1 MSSTEEGGGAVS
13 TDQTI
18 TTNTN
23 PLDTII
29 PMPGKDFTLSDGELK
44 NLRSLD
50 EAFDGNQLDPKA
62 KPLIR
67 RVPSTLGRHEDFR
80 KYFKPKML
88 KLRLAAHFVENI
100 GVNNEIL
107 YNNIKTEINGLRK
120 CYDPKELEKYSI
132 DDEKLAW
139 MLFVDGC
146 AILQAVYMRYG
157 KDYNLTPNELFIKNQ
172 LLTFVYSDLFLL
184 ENQLPFRVLE
194 LLTSSSKN
202 GEKFMKA
209 IKRFI
214 DDTVITPADMKEPQ
228 SHQQD
233 SEWWPQ
239 QEGERIHLLFCTRF
253 FMYLINRS
261 NQTGTKRHH
270 SHTFRN
276 VKELENAGI
285 RLKASETSCLTDIS
299 FNSIFFVGTLWL
311 PPVIVDDST
320 GPKFMNLIAYE
331 MCPDFDND
339 FTVTSYM
346 CFLDSLID
354 EAEDVKALRRAG
366 ILYNG
371 LGSDEEVA
379 KLFNKMNTDL
389 VPSPMIYSYVE
400 QQIDNHCKNMWINY
414 AAKAY
419 HTLFRSPWT
428 CLAFVAAIAALYL
441 SALHTYYT
449 IHQPK

>member
-1 MSSTEEGGGAVS
+1 PQS
-13 TDQTI
+13 QTI
-18 TTNTN
+18 DTKSPIN
-23 PLDTII
+23 PW
-29 PMPGKDFTLSDGELK
+29 PSRRFQEVFQAESDLNRPTPPQYPTFHGSE
-44 NLRSLD
+44 
-50 EAFDGNQLDPKA
+50 
-62 KPLIR
+62 
-67 RVPSTLGRHEDFR
+67 
-80 KYFKPKML
+80 ML

-107 YNNIKTEINGLRK
+107 YKNIKTEINGLRK
-120 CYDPKELEKYSI
+120 CYDPKVLEKYSI

-172 LLTFVYSDLFLL
+172 LLTFVCSDLFLL
-184 ENQLPFRVLE
+184 ENQIPFRVLE

-209 IKRFI
+209 IRRFI

-239 QEGERIHLLFCTRF
+239 QEGERIHLLHLLRVRLLFNKEKKENPWRHSRFCTRF

-299 FNSIFFVGTLWL
+299 FNSIFFVGNLWL

-379 KLFNKMNTDL
+379 KVFNKMNTDL

>member
-1 MSSTEEGGGAVS
+1 
-13 TDQTI
+13 
-18 TTNTN
+18 
-23 PLDTII
+23 
-29 PMPGKDFTLSDGELK
+29 
-44 NLRSLD
+44 
-50 EAFDGNQLDPKA
+50 
-62 KPLIR
+62 
-67 RVPSTLGRHEDFR
+67 
-80 KYFKPKML
+80 
-88 KLRLAAHFVENI
+88 
-100 GVNNEIL
+100 
-107 YNNIKTEINGLRK
+107 
-120 CYDPKELEKYSI
+120 
-132 DDEKLAW
+132 
-139 MLFVDGC
+139 
-146 AILQAVYMRYG
+146 
-157 KDYNLTPNELFIKNQ
+157 
-172 LLTFVYSDLFLL
+172 
-184 ENQLPFRVLE
+184 
-194 LLTSSSKN
+194 
-202 GEKFMKA
+202 MKA
-209 IKRFI
+209 IRRFI

-239 QEGERIHLLFCTRF
+239 QEGERIHLLHLLRVRLLFNKEKKENPWRHSRFCTRF

-299 FNSIFFVGTLWL
+299 FNSIFFVGNLWL

-379 KLFNKMNTDL
+379 KVFNKMNTDL

-428 CLAFVAAIAALYL
+428 RKKIKNKTVKEEDLVVKKYSVIEL
-441 SALHTYYT
+441 
-449 IHQPK
+449 IHVRASKEVSEISLFGQFLLKVVCGTKEKITNVMKIHKFYMYVGIL